1 MPSKQTS
8 TLRKDEFAT
17 PKAPN
22 KSVAGMRNIVQ
33 ADIKVSFMAPQDS
46 YESQATYAVCS
57 NLYPSGR
64 DADATDTWL
73 APPGDSQGTP
83 IKGVRKRRAT
93 LLRPFHPFLRPGLNG
108 IRKSLGR

>member
-33 ADIKVSFMAPQDS
+33 ADIKVSFMGPQDI

-57 NLYPSGR
+57 NLCPSGR
-64 DADATDTWL
+64 DADADCCL
-73 APPGDSQGTP
+73 ACAARDAFGQS
-83 IKGVRKRRAT
+83 I
-93 LLRPFHPFLRPGLNG
+93 LNAE
-108 IRKSLGR
+108 

>member
-17 PKAPN
+17 PNAPN

-33 ADIKVSFMAPQDS
+33 ADINVSFMAPQTATNRRLH
-46 YESQATYAVCS
+46 SQFAATFT
-57 NLYPSGR
+57 LLERTP
-64 DADATDTWL
+64 DATDGWL
-73 APPGDSQGTP
+73 APPAIAITSSDSLGNTGRGRSN
-83 IKGVRKRRAT
+83 I
-93 LLRPFHPFLRPGLNG
+93 HSDPFLRLGLNG

>member
-8 TLRKDEFAT
+8 ILRKDEFAT

-22 KSVAGMRNIVQ
+22 KSVAGTRNMVQ
-33 ADIKVSFMAPQDS
+33 ADIKVSFMGPQDI

-64 DADATDTWL
+64 DADATDT
-73 APPGDSQGTP
+73 
-83 IKGVRKRRAT
+83 
-93 LLRPFHPFLRPGLNG
+93 
-108 IRKSLGR
+108 